1 MGFPEPIL
9 VKRLLGSRSA
19 AFTLIELLVVI
30 AVLGI
35 LAGLLLPVLG
45 QAKSKG
51 YSISCL
57 NNEKQLI
64 LAWQLYADEHEDRV
78 APNFGAAQVQQE
90 IANGTYR
97 NWVNDVLDWSSINSQ
112 NTNSTLLFAGGIG
125 PYLGGVE
132 NVYRCPNDFVLST
145 WQEQAGWR
153 SRVRSYSMNAMVGDA
168 GDFMAGG
175 SNTNNP
181 HYRQFLTAT
190 EIPRPSDI
198 FVFIEEHPD
207 TVTDG
212 YFLNNPYVPEW
223 VRLPASYHS
232 RGANLAFADGHVEY
246 HRWMVGST
254 RQPACPGVVG
264 FSVAINLEER
274 ADFDWLRQRVSIKP

>member
-1 MGFPEPIL
+1 MGFPEPVL

-30 AVLGI
+30 AVIGI

-64 LAWQLYADEHEDRV
+64 MAWQLYADEHEDRA
-78 APNFGAAQVQQE
+78 APNFGALQTQQE
-90 IANGTYR
+90 NANGTYR
-97 NWVNDVLDWSSINSQ
+97 NWVNNVLDWTSSNSQ
-112 NTNSTLLFAGGIG
+112 NTNSALLFAGGIG
-125 PYLGGVE
+125 PYLSGVE
-132 NVYRCPNDFVLST
+132 NVYRCPNDFVLSI

-168 GDFMAGG
+168 GDFMSGG

-181 HYRQFLTAT
+181 HYRQFLT
-190 EIPRPSDI
+190 
-198 FVFIEEHPD
+198 
-207 TVTDG
+207 
-212 YFLNNPYVPEW
+212 
-223 VRLPASYHS
+223 
-232 RGANLAFADGHVEY
+232 
-246 HRWMVGST
+246 
-254 RQPACPGVVG
+254 
-264 FSVAINLEER
+264 
-274 ADFDWLRQRVSIKP
+274 